1 MKIKKLEPVERLVY
15 HIDEIKDAKKYNG
28 HSSVPQW
35 PFTLGIFGRTN
46 TGKTNEVLNLTLRT
60 KSYRMFNGKKGGT
73 RYIKCDDLLLIGHN
87 LNEKKYMFLKS
98 EYQKIANSPKPYR
111 ENISFRALKPDKIP
125 KIDSFS
131 PGRGTLAIFE
141 DLCADPKEVQEKIIP
156 YFIEGCHY
164 NVSSIYGPF
173 AVERYETT
181 KKIKFMFISQKCFKY
196 YNLSRFHINP
206 FFIFFGASYLSTVKG
221 PYDPQGNISLLFII
235 INDLFIYLLTY
246 YNRPG
251 NTKLKSC
258 NLAAIRTDWTYF
270 RWFDFNSSSRNK
282 HVSG

>member
-35 PFTLGIFGRTN
+35 PFTLRIFGRTN
-46 TGKTNEVLNLTLRT
+46 TGKTNEILNLTLGT
-60 KSYRMFNGKKGGT
+60 KSYQKKGGT

-125 KIDSFS
+125 KIDSFFLS
-131 PGRGTLAIFE
+131 RGTLAIFE

-156 YFIEGCHY
+156 YFIEGRHY

-181 KKIKFMFISQKCFKY
+181 KKIKFMFICQKCSKY
-196 YNLSRFHINP
+196 YNLS
-206 FFIFFGASYLSTVKG
+206 
-221 PYDPQGNISLLFII
+221 
-235 INDLFIYLLTY
+235 
-246 YNRPG
+246 
-251 NTKLKSC
+251 
-258 NLAAIRTDWTYF
+258 
-270 RWFDFNSSSRNK
+270 
-282 HVSG
+282 